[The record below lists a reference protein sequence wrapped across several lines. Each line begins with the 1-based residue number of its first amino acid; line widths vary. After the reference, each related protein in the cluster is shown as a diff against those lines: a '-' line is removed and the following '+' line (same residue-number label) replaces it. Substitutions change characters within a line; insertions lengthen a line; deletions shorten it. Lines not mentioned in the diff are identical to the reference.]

1 MAKRKYTAD
10 EALELIFADNG
21 SAEDFGSSS
30 EDDVSS
36 ENENIL
42 EQSDQYCN
50 NSVNLLDKESIND
63 CGDCGVIRT
72 NENISQKCD
81 DNIVEF
87 DSSSDSS
94 DEETL
99 DEQVC
104 NNNATEFDV
113 QNPKMCFIY
122 CQIGNTGIFFYFYV
136 VAR

>member
-10 EALELIFADNG
+10 EALELIFADND

-36 ENENIL
+36 VNENIL
-42 EQSDQYCN
+42 KQYCN

-81 DNIVEF
+81 DNMDF
-87 DSSSDSS
+87 
-94 DEETL
+94 
-99 DEQVC
+99 
-104 NNNATEFDV
+104 
-113 QNPKMCFIY
+113 
-122 CQIGNTGIFFYFYV
+122 
-136 VAR
+136 

>member
-10 EALELIFADNG
+10 EALELIFADND

-42 EQSDQYCN
+42 GQSDQYCN

-63 CGDCGVIRT
+63 CGDCGIIRT
-72 NENISQKCD
+72 NENISQKCY

-94 DEETL
+94 DEET
-99 DEQVC
+99 
-104 NNNATEFDV
+104 
-113 QNPKMCFIY
+113 
-122 CQIGNTGIFFYFYV
+122 FF
-136 VAR
+136 